1 MKITELIKDSLIIL
15 NLQATSKQQVL
26 EEISQFT
33 ADRSNLNKIKI
44 LDVLKERENIC
55 STALDEGVAVPH
67 GKLPGINRI
76 ICTIARSSKGID
88 FDSLDEKPTHIFIL
102 MLSPENSSGLHIQ
115 ALSVISRVFKNLNL
129 REGILKA
136 NSEDEVYNLIIKE
149 NDQ

>member
-1 MKITELIKDSLIIL
+1 MKITELVKDSSIIL

-33 ADRSNLNKIKI
+33 ADRSNLNKVKI

-55 STALDEGVAVPH
+55 STALDDGVAVAH
-67 GKLPGINRI
+67 GDLPGLNRI

-88 FDSLDEKPTHIFIL
+88 FDSLDDKAIHIFIL
-102 MLSPENSSGLHIQ
+102 MLSPEKSSRLHIQ
-115 ALSVISRVFKNLNL
+115 ALSVISRVFKNMSLQ
-129 REGILKA
+129 EGILKD